1 MSEQTQ
7 PHGAGADSSGPGL
20 GPEPAGTAL
29 AVRAR
34 RQRRFETGPLAVL
47 NRLRRHPSALAGMT
61 IFLLLV
67 LAAAAAPLIT
77 PYDPIQVTPADRTL
91 SPSLSHPFG
100 TDRLGRDIFS
110 RVIYGARISLFIG
123 FLSVLIGMAPG
134 VTLGVISGYYG
145 RWVDMGIMR
154 FIDVML
160 TFPTILLALT
170 IVFVL
175 GPSLRNVML
184 AVGIASIPAYTR
196 LVRGSVLSAR
206 EFVYVEAARVIG
218 CRDQVIMFRH
228 ILPNVTAPVIVL
240 GTLQVA
246 TAILSA
252 AGLSFLGMGIQPP
265 TPEWGAM
272 LSDGRAYLRQAWW
285 ISTFPGVAIMVTVLA
300 INLVGDGLRD
310 ALDARLK
317 NA

>member
-1 MSEQTQ
+1 MSEQGL
-7 PHGAGADSSGPGL
+7 PLEANKLKHHGEQRQGSDGFRRAFLRFRRHPGAMVGMVVFL
-20 GPEPAGTAL
+20 LL
-29 AVRAR
+29 AVR
-34 RQRRFETGPLAVL
+34 GILAPIVAPFDPIDVI
-47 NRLRRHPSALAGMT
+47 PSA
-61 IFLLLV
+61 
-67 LAAAAAPLIT
+67 
-77 PYDPIQVTPADRTL
+77 RTQP
-91 SPSLSHPFG
+91 PSLDHLFG

-110 RVIYGARISLFIG
+110 RVVHGARLSLWIG
-123 FLSVLIGMAPG
+123 FFSVLIGAVPG
-134 VTLGVISGYYG
+134 ILLGVIAGYYG
-145 RWVDMGIMR
+145 RWVDMVIMR

-206 EFVYVEAARVIG
+206 ELVYVEAARVVG
-218 CRDQVIMFRH
+218 TPDLGIMFRH

-252 AGLSFLGMGIQPP
+252 AGLSFLGMGVQPP

-272 LSDGRAYLRQAWW
+272 LSEGRNYLRQAWW
-285 ISTFPGVAIMVTVLA
+285 MSTFPGFAIMVTVLS
-300 INLVGDGLRD
+300 INLIGDGLRD
-310 ALDARLK
+310 TLDARLK
-317 NA
+317 GS